1 MTVTTVL
8 AALMLSAV
16 EQWQEVILPALQV
29 PSHIP
34 QPDYASSSVPRKEM
48 ESRQQQ
54 VGESLLLAFTDI
66 PLEVINEPQ
75 AT

>member
-1 MTVTTVL
+1 MTVTQVL
-8 AALMLSAV
+8 AALMLSAADQR
-16 EQWQEVILPALQV
+16 EGMTLPALQV

-34 QPDYASSSVPRKEM
+34 QPDYASTSVPRKEM

-54 VGESLLLAFTDI
+54 VGESLLLAFIDI
-66 PLEVINEPQ
+66 PLELLKPQ